1 MVKNKNPSADMVYQ
15 DFGMNTATGGKNV
28 GTTIIKTCP
37 SGDYDRDNY
46 CGISTGWTS
55 LYAK

>member
-1 MVKNKNPSADMVYQ
+1 MVKNQNPTVDMVYQ
-15 DFGMNTATGGKNV
+15 DFGKDTTTGGKNI

-46 CGISTGWTS
+46 CGIDKGWTS